1 MWLTGFLEFA
11 LELQR
16 GVDVSSGGVAV
27 HPQQQGFSII
37 VNTTYEYT
45 SAHSTRTALLVQL
58 YSQYLARPRT
68 SGDVRLGE
76 TKRTQPSDSHFATP
90 LQDSRFPATI
100 RDGDETWLEYSDI
113 VFGTRHMVS
122 QQPMSKGQEPT
133 ISSGRLSPYAAGKI
147 KPPRASAAASFS
159 AAASSAGYPMTTHTK
174 DILHSASQRKAP
186 ENFGAATGS
195 VPGDPSAHSCRAL
208 VEARA
213 SAGSESDSVKQM

>member
-1 MWLTGFLEFA
+1 M
-11 LELQR
+11 
-16 GVDVSSGGVAV
+16 
-27 HPQQQGFSII
+27 PSIP
-37 VNTTYEYT
+37 
-45 SAHSTRTALLVQL
+45 
-58 YSQYLARPRT
+58 YS
-68 SGDVRLGE
+68 
-76 TKRTQPSDSHFATP
+76 HAT
-90 LQDSRFPATI
+90 
-100 RDGDETWLEYSDI
+100 
-113 VFGTRHMVS
+113 
-122 QQPMSKGQEPT
+122 GQEPT

-186 ENFGAATGS
+186 ENLGAATGT